1 MPPLLGVKEEL
12 QSFFDLQKDTKNFT
26 IEKKVEKVVFMGGPY
41 EDYELLYVA
50 LCDTKYL
57 KKGIKNVR
65 PRKENKG
72 PDKTSTGKSLTFFNP
87 LHHP

>member
-57 KKGIKNVR
+57 KRVLKMSRLEKKTKGLIKQALA
-65 PRKENKG
+65 K
-72 PDKTSTGKSLTFFNP
+72 TFF
-87 LHHP
+87 